1 MTVAPSD
8 FKEAHV
14 RVWALIE
21 FGLESNSSW
30 RQMFVDY
37 GLLATVGFDQ
47 PFDEDDDKV
56 SELAEQLDLSAD
68 VVVAEL
74 CYFIRQNCLWSTD
87 ELVADMDRALSV
99 LIEYGSPEQV
109 VDSLLDFSPY
119 AKRPAVLRALRLSAA
134 RRDDAQAFQ
143 SAFSKFEQ

>member
-1 MTVAPSD
+1 MTVAPTD

-47 PFDEDDDKV
+47 PFNEDDDKV
-56 SELAEQLDLSAD
+56 SELAEQLELSAD

-99 LIEYGSPEQV
+99 LIEYGSPDQV
-109 VDSLLDFSPY
+109 VDNLLDFSPY

-134 RRDDAQAFQ
+134 KRDDAQAFQ